1 MLEVRRLRLLSELAR
16 RGTIAEVARALAYT
30 PSAVS
35 QQLSTLEREAGVAL
49 LERSGRR
56 VLLTPTAHTLV
67 AHAEAVLERL
77 ERAEA
82 DLALARAEVAGI
94 LRIGAF
100 PSAGRAVLP
109 SAIAALVAEHPSLEP
124 TVREIDPAAV
134 AEALRAGDLDV
145 ALVHAYDFVPEPPDS
160 TIGTEQVFQ
169 ESMYLAAPRSWPG
182 SGEARD
188 QPMRRWQGAPWIIA
202 PATTSC
208 GAMTLRACQAAG
220 FNPRARHVVDDF
232 STVLALVAIEQGV
245 ALIPELALDSPPANV
260 ALHRLPMRRTTLAA
274 YRRGADSHPS
284 VRAFIAALQRAAPG
298 DSPVGGGRR
307 LCGCGHPSRS
317 ETSPERPT

>member
-1 MLEVRRLRLLSELAR
+1 MLEMRRLRLLSELAR

-35 QQLSTLEREAGVAL
+35 QQLSALEREAGVAL

-100 PSAGRAVLP
+100 PTAGRAILP
-109 SAIAALVAEHPSLEP
+109 SVIAALVAEHPSLEP

-134 AEALRAGDLDV
+134 AEALRAGHLDV

-160 TIGTEQVFQ
+160 AIGTERVFQ
-169 ESMYLAAPRSWPG
+169 ESMYLAAPRAWPG
-182 SGEARD
+182 STEAGD
-188 QPMRRWQGAPWIIA
+188 TGDTTEAGDPGDPGDWPMRRWQADPWIIA

-245 ALIPELALDSPPANV
+245 ALIPELALDSPPPNV

-274 YRRGADSHPS
+274 YRRGADGHPS
-284 VRAFIAALQRAAPG
+284 VRAFIAALQRAAP
-298 DSPVGGGRR
+298 S
-307 LCGCGHPSRS
+307 
-317 ETSPERPT
+317 TPTGQ

>member
-1 MLEVRRLRLLSELAR
+1 VSELAR

-35 QQLSTLEREAGVAL
+35 QQLSALEREAGVAL

-100 PSAGRAVLP
+100 PTAGRAVLP
-109 SAIAALVAEHPSLEP
+109 SAIAALVAAHPSLEP

-145 ALVHAYDFVPEPPDS
+145 ALVHAYDFVPEPPDPA
-160 TIGTEQVFQ
+160 IGAERVFQ
-169 ESMYLAAPRSWPG
+169 ESMYLAAPRAWPG
-182 SGEARD
+182 SAEAGDTGD
-188 QPMRRWQGAPWIIA
+188 QPMRRWRAAPWIIA
-202 PATTSC
+202 PPTTSC

-220 FNPRARHVVDDF
+220 FNPRARHLVDDF

-245 ALIPELALDSPPANV
+245 ALIPELAFDSPPSNV

-274 YRRGADSHPS
+274 YRRGAERHPS
-284 VRAFIAALQRAAPG
+284 VRAFISALQRAAPKIQ
-298 DSPVGGGRR
+298 
-307 LCGCGHPSRS
+307 
-317 ETSPERPT
+317 